1 MSGIMINP
9 EKLIEFFDR
18 RQEESCGYGYDIS
31 TTDELRKF
39 LSDFCRTEADLG
51 FGIEENTDEKETEN
65 KESNTPPF
73 DSITYYDRKSA
84 EKHLE
89 LLNNAIK
96 AVGSV
101 SIQDYYRL
109 AEFLEIIPKWTSM
122 YFKKD
127 YGWRDLSS
135 AQINTMRGLWIIEM
149 PVPVCL

>member
-1 MSGIMINP
+1 MSGIMIDP

-18 RQEESCGYGYDIS
+18 RQEETCGYGYDIS

-39 LSDFCRTEADLG
+39 LSDFCRNEADLD
-51 FGIEENTDEKETEN
+51 FGIEENTDEKETEDDEPN
-65 KESNTPPF
+65 APPF
-73 DSITYYDRKSA
+73 DSITYYTRDQA
-84 EKHLE
+84 QKHLE
-89 LLNNAIK
+89 LLKNAIK